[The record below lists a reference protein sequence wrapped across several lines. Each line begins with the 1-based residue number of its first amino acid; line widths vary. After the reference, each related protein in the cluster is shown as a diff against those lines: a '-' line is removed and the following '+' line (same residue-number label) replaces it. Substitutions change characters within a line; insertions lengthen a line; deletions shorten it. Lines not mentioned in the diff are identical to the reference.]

1 MAYKKYTKK
10 DFLDFAS
17 GFDYF
22 KTDEKK
28 FKKMTLKQ
36 FRDFYNFT
44 HKDEKEGTILDV
56 RNLIGIN
63 CPSCGET
70 LTPDY
75 RSPKNINYCGNC

>member
-1 MAYKKYTKK
+1 
-10 DFLDFAS
+10 
-17 GFDYF
+17 
-22 KTDEKK
+22 
-28 FKKMTLKQ
+28 MTLKQ

-44 HKDEKEGTILDV
+44 HKDQKEGKELDV

-63 CPSCGET
+63 CLCCGEM

>member
-10 DFLDFAS
+10 DFLKFAS

-22 KTDEKK
+22 KTDKKK

-44 HKDEKEGTILDV
+44 HKDQKEGKELDV